1 MVVRGLTWLLDTT
14 TKMLLANEILDLVLE
29 IMTLLGV
36 VPIIMVEIVIPPFVP
51 YLRKHLHWVG
61 VLESFFLDLEEDFNL
76 GRVKRYRWQPR
87 SWHFRKNFMVVDPLE
102 SPRLTARGV
111 RQGPLSIQLGKTRD
125 EGSRNGWE
133 NLAMTSGVPDLTSG
147 GKHRPSTLVGR
158 DGSGSSRGMSVL
170 GRAVWG
176 TDCGCIDGCAN
187 YGMCGILAYIIL
199 INAYTWWV
207 KPRKASTMITSGP
220 GFGTRGENP
229 ISLNNL

>member
-87 SWHFRKNFMVVDPLE
+87 SWHFSRWFSRSVAGLPGIIVPEGKL
-102 SPRLTARGV
+102 
-111 RQGPLSIQLGKTRD
+111 LS
-125 EGSRNGWE
+125 
-133 NLAMTSGVPDLTSG
+133 
-147 GKHRPSTLVGR
+147 
-158 DGSGSSRGMSVL
+158 
-170 GRAVWG
+170 RAVWG

-187 YGMCGILAYIIL
+187 YGMCGIIAYIIL

-207 KPRKASTMITSGP
+207 KPRKASTVITSGP